1 MFIFNK
7 KFQELW
13 AKIPKIV
20 TYRNYCQM
28 ANTIDDA
35 RTNREITERDKT
47 TLLKALD
54 IFKDAR
60 GIKDDWRD

>member
-1 MFIFNK
+1 MFSFDE

-13 AKIPKIV
+13 SQIPEI
-20 TYRNYCQM
+20 TNFREYCQM

-35 RTNREITERDKT
+35 RTNREISERDET

-54 IFKDAR
+54 IFRNAR

>member
-1 MFIFNK
+1 MFSFDE
-7 KFQELW
+7 KFKELW
-13 AKIPKIV
+13 AKIPEIV
-20 TYRNYCQM
+20 TYRDYCRM

-35 RTNREITERDKT
+35 RTNREITERDET

-54 IFKDAR
+54 TFKEAR

>member
-1 MFIFNK
+1 MFSFDE

-13 AKIPKIV
+13 AQIPEIV
-20 TYRNYCQM
+20 TFRDYCQM
-28 ANTIDDA
+28 ANVIDDA
-35 RTNREITERDKT
+35 RSNREITERDET
-47 TLLKALD
+47 VLLKALD

>member
-1 MFIFNK
+1 MFSFDK

-13 AKIPKIV
+13 AQIPEIA
-20 TYRNYCQM
+20 TFRDYCRM

-35 RTNREITERDKT
+35 RTSREISALDET

-54 IFKDAR
+54 IFREAR